1 MSSPHNSTSS
11 SLLAPFPHRIVNF
24 TIDIT
29 ASLYLITIATHPNPP
44 TTTATMTT
52 GLIPNWYPPTREN
65 YDLIL
70 SLWKWFPAVRPPF
83 LPLSH
88 PPN

>member
-1 MSSPHNSTSS
+1 
-11 SLLAPFPHRIVNF
+11 
-24 TIDIT
+24 
-29 ASLYLITIATHPNPP
+29 
-44 TTTATMTT
+44 MTT

-70 SLWKWFPAVRPPF
+70 SLWKWFPAVRPSFP
-83 LPLSH
+83 PLSH

>member
-1 MSSPHNSTSS
+1 MYVVTSQFDVGLTSRTFPSP
-11 SLLAPFPHRIVNF
+11 VNF
-24 TIDIT
+24 TIDNT
-29 ASLYLITIATHPNPP
+29 ASLHLITIATHPNPP

-83 LPLSH
+83 PPLSH